1 MLNPVE
7 DVARRGSRQSG
18 VDSASYMR
26 KNLESVPLHDRTLMF
41 APFGKHVADDWVDIN
56 ERVDELV
63 HELGKLEQV

>member
-1 MLNPVE
+1 
-7 DVARRGSRQSG
+7 
-18 VDSASYMR
+18 MR